1 MRFKKSTNELLNFL
15 TKIPVSLKI
24 AFFAIVWLIFISS
37 IHYTLNGE
45 QGNVRV
51 IRMGYM
57 PVISNLACPLL
68 DYASRDSD
76 NLRFRA
82 IKFSSFA
89 EMAEALRNNDI
100 HVAFIIAPLAVLLRQ
115 QGEDVKVI
123 YIGNRHE
130 STFVANSDLN
140 VKKFTDLVGKTV
152 AVPNRY
158 SGHNLSM
165 LQLIEQYQMDGQI
178 KLVEMNP
185 PDMASALAT
194 GALSAYYVGEPFAAM
209 TVKNKDAQEVF
220 YAEEV
225 WPGFISNLML
235 VRESFIQN
243 DPVLVNEL
251 VAGAARSGIW
261 ALQNPEKAA
270 KVVCK
275 YWNQSEDFIQYALT
289 HPENRIVYNQYIPIE
304 AELQYMAD
312 LMKRFGLS
320 SSCDINGLVDD
331 RFSLKVSLQNIT
343 DLDSILQSQDIAF

>member
-1 MRFKKSTNELLNFL
+1 MRFSKWSNDLVNFL
-15 TKIPVSLKI
+15 SKIPVSLKI
-24 AFFAIVWLIFISS
+24 AFFAVAWLVLISS
-37 IHYTLNGE
+37 LHYRLNGE
-45 QGNVRV
+45 HGNVRV

-57 PVISNLACPLL
+57 PVISNMACPLL
-68 DYASRDSD
+68 DYASRNSD
-76 NLRFRA
+76 KLRLRA

-130 STFVANSDLN
+130 STFVANSSLN
-140 VKKFTDLVGKTV
+140 IKKFTDLAGKTV

-165 LQLIEQYQMDGQI
+165 LQLIERYQMAGQI

-243 DPVLVNEL
+243 DPVLVNKL
-251 VAGAARSGIW
+251 VDGAARSGIW
-261 ALQNPEKAA
+261 AMQNPEEAA
-270 KVVCK
+270 KIICK
-275 YWNQSEDFIQYALT
+275 YWNQSEDFIRYALT

-331 RFSLKVSLQNIT
+331 RFSIQVSLQNIT
-343 DLDSILQSQDIAF
+343 DFDSILQSQDMAF

>member
-1 MRFKKSTNELLNFL
+1 MQFSKSTNNLLNFL
-15 TKIPVSLKI
+15 TNIPVSLKI
-24 AFFAIVWLIFISS
+24 AFFAVVWLVFISGF
-37 IHYTLNGE
+37 HYRLNGE
-45 QGNVRV
+45 HGNQRV

-57 PVISNLACPLL
+57 PVIANMACPLL
-68 DYASRDSD
+68 DYACR
-76 NLRFRA
+76 NNEKLRFRA

-100 HVAFIIAPLAVLLRQ
+100 HAAFIIAPLAILLRQ

-130 STFVANSDLN
+130 STFVAKSNLN
-140 VKKFTDLVGKTV
+140 IKKFTDLAGITV

-165 LQLIEQYQMDGQI
+165 LQLIERYQMDGEI

-209 TVKNKDAQEVF
+209 AIKNKDAQEVF
-220 YAEEV
+220 YAEEE

-235 VRESFIQN
+235 VREDFIQS
-243 DPVLVNEL
+243 DPVLVANL
-251 VAGAARSGIW
+251 VDGAVRSGIW
-261 ALQNPEKAA
+261 AMQNPEEASKII
-270 KVVCK
+270 CK
-275 YWNQSEDFIQYALT
+275 YWNQSEEFIQYSLT
-289 HPENRIVYNQYIPIE
+289 YPENRIVYSQYIPIE
-304 AELQYMAD
+304 AELQHMAN

-320 SSCDINGLVDD
+320 DSCDIDGLVDD
-331 RFSLKVSLQNIT
+331 RFSKKVSLQNIT
-343 DLDSILQSQDIAF
+343 NVDSILQSQDIAF